1 MKNII
6 TPIAILLFMF
16 SFSASFSQGCIAIRN
31 VTPFGT
37 QFDNTAKTWQFSM
50 NYRYF
55 RSFRHFIGTEEQK
68 QRQEDHTEVINKDN
82 SLTFGAN
89 YTLSSRWNISASIPL
104 LYIDRSSLY
113 EHLGNSTITN
123 PEQLRFHTQ
132 GQGLGDI
139 RLMSYFTL
147 IPNQAK
153 WRLLVGL
160 GFKLP
165 TGNYNYKDYFHKPT
179 GLQLLPVDQSIQ
191 PGDGGLGI
199 ITEFNA
205 TRMLNEKVIFYSS
218 GLYMFNPRNTNGTL
232 RGTGATATE
241 LSVGDQF
248 FFRLGAQY
256 ALGNFQAGLGGRIE
270 GIPARD
276 LIGKSDGFRRPGY
289 IISIEPAITYMH
301 GNHVIGL
308 NVPIALIRN
317 RTQSVLDLKRQQ
329 ETGIPTHGDAAF
341 ADYLISFTYAYRLA
355 KKVF

>member
-1 MKNII
+1 MKKII
-6 TPIAILLFMF
+6 TPISIILLTF
-16 SFSASFSQGCIAIRN
+16 SFLTSFSQGCVAIRN

-37 QFDNTAKTWQFSM
+37 QFDNTAKTWQFSVS
-50 NYRYF
+50 YRYF
-55 RSFRHFIGTEEQK
+55 RSFRHFVGTEEQK
-68 QRQEDHTEVINKDN
+68 QRQENHTEVINNDN
-82 SLTFGAN
+82 SVTLGAN
-89 YTLSSRWNISASIPL
+89 YTLNSRWNFSASIPF

-132 GQGLGDI
+132 GQGLGDM
-139 RLMSYFTL
+139 RLMSYYTL
-147 IPNQAK
+147 IPNHAK

-160 GFKLP
+160 GTKLP

-191 PGDGGLGI
+191 PGDGGVGI

-205 TRMLNEKVIFYSS
+205 TRMLSERIVLYSS
-218 GLYMFNPRNTNGTL
+218 GLYMFNPRNTNGTV
-232 RGTGATATE
+232 RGTTE
-241 LSVGDQF
+241 LSVSDQF

-256 ALGNFQAGLGGRIE
+256 SLGNFQFGLGGRIE

-289 IISIEPAITYMH
+289 IISVEPSATYMH
-301 GNHVIGL
+301 GNHVFGL
-308 NVPIALIRN
+308 SVPIALIRN
-317 RTQSVLDLKRQQ
+317 RTQSVLDLRRQQ

-341 ADYLISFTYAYRLA
+341 ADYLISVSYAYRLA